1 VLKRAFFFPIG
12 TLMSPEGIDPSS
24 LESPKEK
31 HGAAPGQDRPGPRAA
46 IGPRKSRLRFRQIWM
61 TATPYFLSAV
71 LFLSGFFSVF
81 APLPLLVQRYV
92 GAALLI
98 RVGAWLTNGGVV
110 LAFGGPGAFVV
121 YGVLVL
127 PVVWFLPLLFER
139 TRKPETAILAT
150 WLAILGASVLAV
162 SVSSWQAGQA
172 PWQDVRQAVD
182 TVLNQVYEELPMDRR
197 SMGELTR
204 EEWMSG
210 VRRELP
216 WQVVTLALF
225 WVFANGMILLRWNPR
240 HLRERLGLESRFFA
254 TWKAPEVLIVPVIVL
269 GAMAV
274 FGKGLVSDIGLN
286 GVYTLMAIY
295 TIQGLSNVSFL
306 LDLWGLHGPLRSI
319 VYAVGLLVMLPLI
332 LAIGFFDTWFD
343 FRARLRQR

>member
-1 VLKRAFFFPIG
+1 
-12 TLMSPEGIDPSS
+12 MCPEGIDPSS
-24 LESPKEK
+24 LESQKLEQGP
-31 HGAAPGQDRPGPRAA
+31 AIGQDRAEANPTPVR
-46 IGPRKSRLRFRQIWM
+46 RKQSLSFRQLWM
-61 TATPYFLSAV
+61 KATPYFLSAI

-81 APLPLLVQRYV
+81 APLPLLVQRYL
-92 GAALLI
+92 GASLAFRLAGSLS
-98 RVGAWLTNGGVV
+98 NGGVI
-110 LAFGGPGAFVV
+110 LLMGGPGALVL

-139 TRKPETAILAT
+139 TRKPETAILIT
-150 WLAILGASVLAV
+150 WVSILIAIFLAV
-162 SVSSWQAGQA
+162 FASALQVGHS
-172 PWQDVRQAVD
+172 PWQEIRHAVD
-182 TVLNQVYEELPMDRR
+182 TVLTQVYEEIPLDKR
-197 SMGELTR
+197 SMGDLTR

-216 WQVVTLALF
+216 WQMLTLVLF

-254 TWKAPEVLIVPVIVL
+254 NWKAPEILLVPVIVL

-274 FGKGLVSDIGLN
+274 FGKGMVSDVGIN
-286 GVYTLMAIY
+286 GVYTLLAIY
-295 TIQGLSNVSFL
+295 AIQGLSNVSFL
-306 LDLWGLHGPLRSI
+306 LDLWGLHGPLRSV